1 MRERKREEKEEERK
15 ERRRER
21 RERERGRERE
31 REEEVEQ
38 KAGMYARGGGV
49 GWWEE
54 ARNGSFN
61 GQPQRGEGRERARIG
76 ESLWRRIGWPW
87 RGRGLAERLS
97 FHPCQALLTGG

>member
-1 MRERKREEKEEERK
+1 M
-15 ERRRER
+15 
-21 RERERGRERE
+21 
-31 REEEVEQ
+31 
-38 KAGMYARGGGV
+38 

-61 GQPQRGEGRERARIG
+61 GQPERGEGRERARIG
-76 ESLWRRIGWPW
+76 ESLWRIGWSW